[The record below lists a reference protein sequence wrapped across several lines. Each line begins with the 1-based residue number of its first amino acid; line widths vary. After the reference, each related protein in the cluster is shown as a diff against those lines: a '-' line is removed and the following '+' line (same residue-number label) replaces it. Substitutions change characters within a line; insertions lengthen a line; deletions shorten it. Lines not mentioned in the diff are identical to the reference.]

1 MTTTPAGYRRGDTG
15 YRRITLALFAAGM
28 ATFVAMYA
36 AQAVLPELTHE
47 FSVSPATAALTVSA
61 TTGTLA
67 LAIVPA
73 SAVSERYG
81 RIRIM
86 AGAALV
92 SALLGCL
99 APLAPSIGVLLV
111 IRALQGVALAGV
123 PATAMA
129 YLAEEVHAQDLG
141 AAMGRYVSGTTIGGL
156 SGRVLASFVLDHAT
170 WRWALESAALAALG
184 FTALFLARAPRSVHF
199 EPAPIGVRTT
209 SRNLLGHLRNARLLA
224 IYLTAFLLM
233 GGFVS
238 VYNMLGFRLLAAP
251 FSLPEAVVGLVFLLY
266 LAGTVSSAVAG
277 RLADRLGRKTVLVGG
292 ELVAAAG
299 LLLTLPGN
307 LTCVLVGVLIF
318 TAGFFA
324 AHSVASGWVSA
335 IAREHR
341 AEASGLYLF
350 AYYTGSSVLG
360 AVSGLAYSGS
370 GWNGVVLYVGVL
382 YLIALGL
389 AAVMP
394 LLRRRR
400 ARSSSAA
407 SGLSGPAEA

>member
-1 MTTTPAGYRRGDTG
+1 MTTIAAAGHRRGETG
-15 YRRITLALFAAGM
+15 YRQITLALFAAGM

-36 AQAVLPELTHE
+36 AQAVLPELTRE
-47 FSVSPATAALTVSA
+47 FSVSPATAALAVSA
-61 TTGTLA
+61 TTGMLA
-67 LAIVPA
+67 LAIIPA

-81 RIRIM
+81 RVRIM

-92 SALLGCL
+92 SAVLGCL
-99 APLAPSIGVLLV
+99 APLAPSMGVLLV
-111 IRALQGVALAGV
+111 VRALQGVALAGV

-129 YLAEEVHAQDLG
+129 YLAEEVHRGDLG
-141 AAMGRYVSGTTIGGL
+141 AAMGRYVSGTTVGGL
-156 SGRVLASFVLDHAT
+156 SGRVLASFVLDHSS
-170 WRWALESAALAALG
+170 WRWALESAALAALAFTG
-184 FTALFLARAPRSVHF
+184 FFLARAPRSRYF

-209 SRNLLGHLRNARLLA
+209 SRNVLGHLRNARLVA

-251 FSLPEAVVGLVFLLY
+251 FSLPESVVGLVFLLY

-277 RLADRLGRKTVLVGG
+277 RLADRWGRKRVLVGG
-292 ELVAAAG
+292 EVVAALG
-299 LLLTLPGN
+299 LLLTLPSSLPSVIG
-307 LTCVLVGVLIF
+307 GVLIF

-324 AHSVASGWVSA
+324 AHSVASSWVSA

-360 AVSGLAYSGS
+360 ALSGLAFSGH

-382 YLIALGL
+382 YLLALGL
-389 AAVMP
+389 AGAMP
-394 LLRRRR
+394 LLRRR
-400 ARSSSAA
+400 ARLA
-407 SGLSGPAEA
+407 P